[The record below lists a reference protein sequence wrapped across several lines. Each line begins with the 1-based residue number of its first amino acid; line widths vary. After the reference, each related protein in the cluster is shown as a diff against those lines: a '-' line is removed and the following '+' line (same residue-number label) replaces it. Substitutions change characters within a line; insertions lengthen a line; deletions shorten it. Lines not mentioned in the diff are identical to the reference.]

1 MEKAA
6 NKLLKSFFFKSRH
19 GVMEHDLDKNM
30 YCTSPQPSNSCRFVC
45 NNLRAHKCWY
55 SVCVPMTLKQA
66 VHGQGG
72 MTDHLQSMV
81 QEARRVVADVTALL
95 GNRAEACAKP

>member
-1 MEKAA
+1 MIGTKI
-6 NKLLKSFFFKSRH
+6 
-19 GVMEHDLDKNM
+19 
-30 YCTSPQPSNSCRFVC
+30 CTSPQPSNSYRFVC
-45 NNLRAHKCWY
+45 NNSRAHKCWY

-95 GNRAEACAKP
+95 GNRAEACCALRSGKVLSRAQQNRISV